1 MDDLSRAA
9 AVLLTLAAV
18 FGYINH
24 RLLNLPRT
32 IGLVVVALFTS
43 LGVLALD
50 ALVPS
55 IGLGGFFRKAMID
68 IDFSDTLMHG
78 MLSFLLFAGALH
90 VDLGRLAERKWVIG
104 VLATVG
110 VVASTFIVGGAM
122 WWVFR
127 ELGLPMPM
135 IYCLIFGA
143 LISPTDP
150 VAVLGILKTANAPA
164 GLEAKIVGESLFND
178 GVGVVVFI
186 ILISIA
192 AADSGGGEAM
202 GAVDIAILFGTEAV
216 GGAVLGLVAGGL
228 AFFALR
234 SIDEYNLEVIIT
246 LALVAATYE
255 LAQFLHTSGLI
266 AVVVAG
272 LLIGNHGK
280 ALAMSERTREHLI
293 NFWTLID
300 EILNAVL
307 FLLIGL
313 EVLLISIE
321 LNFLVAAVIAIPVV
335 LIARFICVGVPITAF
350 RLQRDFTPGVV
361 RILTWGGLRGG
372 ISVALALSLPAG
384 PEKSLILTVC
394 YVVVIFSIIIQGM
407 TIGRLVKR
415 LVPPFDHEDLPKH

>member
-1 MDDLSRAA
+1 MDDLSLAA

-55 IGLGGFFRKAMID
+55 IGLGGLFRKAMID

-104 VLATVG
+104 VMATLG

-186 ILISIA
+186 ILVSIA
-192 AADSGGGEAM
+192 ASDSGGGEAM
-202 GAVDIAILFGTEAV
+202 GAVDIAILFGREAV
-216 GGAVLGLVAGGL
+216 GGAVLGLIAGGL

-280 ALAMSERTREHLI
+280 ALAMSERTREHLT

-300 EILNAVL
+300 EILNAIL

-321 LNFLVAAVIAIPVV
+321 FNFLVAAVIAIPVV
-335 LIARFICVGVPITAF
+335 LIARFICVGVPITVF

-415 LVPPFDHEDLPKH
+415 LVPPFDQEDLPKH